1 MEAVSV
7 TIAALD
13 VQARIR
19 QRLAGLNPLAR
30 RAVWRSGSQA
40 VLIYAD
46 RTQARLLRGWLVV
59 GLELETDQTGRHQ
72 LELVYFLG
80 AAEDGDGTG
89 AAVRINA
96 ATRDAAMLA
105 EVWGDDLQ
113 RVVWDAVLDAIQLAL
128 QRARADHPNE
138 PLTLRGFLATPEGL
152 QVNVVAG
159 AL

>member
-1 MEAVSV
+1 MDSVSL
-7 TIAALD
+7 TIPAPD
-13 VQARIR
+13 VQSRIR
-19 QRLAGLNPLAR
+19 QRLAGLNPTAR
-30 RAVWRSGSQA
+30 RVVWRSATHA
-40 VLIYAD
+40 VFIYVD

-59 GLELETDQTGRHQ
+59 GLELETDQTGRHP
-72 LELVYFLG
+72 LELVFFLG
-80 AAEDGDGTG
+80 APRDGDGTG

-96 ATRDAAMLA
+96 ATREAATIA

-113 RVVWDAVLDAIQLAL
+113 RVVWDAVLDAIQVAL
-128 QRARADHPNE
+128 QRARRDHPNQ

>member
-1 MEAVSV
+1 MDAVSL
-7 TIAALD
+7 TIAAAD

-19 QRLAGLNPLAR
+19 QRLAGLNPTAR
-30 RAVWRSGSQA
+30 RVVWRSSSHA
-40 VLIYAD
+40 VFIYVD

-59 GLELETDQTGRHQ
+59 GLELETDQTGRHP

-80 AAEDGDGTG
+80 NAQDGDGTG

-96 ATRDAAMLA
+96 STRDAAMLA

-113 RVVWDAVLDAIQLAL
+113 RVVWDAVLDAIQVAL
-128 QRARADHPNE
+128 QKARRDRPNE
-138 PLTLRGFLATPEGL
+138 PLALRGFLATPEGL
-152 QVNVVAG
+152 QVNVVMG

>member
-1 MEAVSV
+1 MTSVSL
-7 TIAALD
+7 TIGTTD

-19 QRLAGLNPLAR
+19 QRLAGLNPSAR
-30 RAVWRSGSQA
+30 RVVWRSATHA

-59 GLELETDQTGRHQ
+59 GLELETDQTGRHP

-80 AAEDGDGTG
+80 RAQDGDGPG

-96 ATRDAAMLA
+96 ATREAAMLA

-113 RVVWDAVLDAIQLAL
+113 RVVWDAVLDAIQVAL
-128 QRARADHPNE
+128 QRARRDHPDE

-152 QVNVVAG
+152 QVTAVAG

>member
-1 MEAVSV
+1 MDSVSL
-7 TIAALD
+7 TIAAAD

-19 QRLAGLNPLAR
+19 QRLAGLNPTAR
-30 RAVWRSGSQA
+30 RVVWRSPSHA
-40 VLIYAD
+40 LFIYAD

-59 GLELETDQTGRHQ
+59 RLELETDQTGRHP

-80 AAEDGDGTG
+80 APREGDATG

-96 ATRDAAMLA
+96 ATREAAMLA

-128 QRARADHPNE
+128 QRARRDHPNE

-152 QVNVVAG
+152 QVNVVTG
-159 AL
+159 TL

>member
-1 MEAVSV
+1 MQPVSL
-7 TIAALD
+7 TIAAGD

-19 QRLAGLNPLAR
+19 QRLIGLNPAAR
-30 RAVWRSGSQA
+30 RVVWRSATHA
-40 VLIYAD
+40 VYIHVD

-59 GLELETDQTGRHQ
+59 ALTLETDQTQ
-72 LELVYFLG
+72 IQTLELVYFLG
-80 AAEDGDGTG
+80 AAQDGDGTG

-96 ATRDAAMLA
+96 ATREAAMLA

-113 RVVWDAVLDAIQLAL
+113 RVVWDAVLDAIQAAL
-128 QRARADHPNE
+128 QRARREHPND

-152 QVNVVAG
+152 QVDVVAG